1 MGDFIGRFA
10 ETRPVIRMISS
21 ARSYLSPFARCRIR
35 YFATCRQERVSVF
48 FILFRPSVKCV
59 NC

>member
-1 MGDFIGRFA
+1 MGDFISRFA
-10 ETRPVIRMISS
+10 ETRPVIRVINS

-48 FILFRPSVKCV
+48 LSYLDPL
-59 NC
+59 